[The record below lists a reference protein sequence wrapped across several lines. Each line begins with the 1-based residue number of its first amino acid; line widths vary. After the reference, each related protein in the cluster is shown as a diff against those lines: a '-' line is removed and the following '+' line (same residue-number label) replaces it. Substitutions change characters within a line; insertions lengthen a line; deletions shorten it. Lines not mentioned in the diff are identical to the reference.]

1 MKKDSSSG
9 EVTNPWQVAKKQL
22 ADVAE
27 SINLEPWIHSKLSEC
42 KRSLIVS
49 IPVKLDAGGVK
60 IFEGFRVQ
68 HNLDRGPAKG
78 GIRIHPSVTLDEVK
92 ALSMWMTWKC
102 AVVNIPYGGAKGG
115 ITCEPGELSK
125 SELERMVR
133 RYTSEIGIII
143 GPEKDIPA
151 PDVNTNPQI
160 MAWIMDTYSMNVGYS
175 APAVVTGKPV
185 SIGGSQGR
193 PEATGRGLM
202 IVVKKLLEK
211 IGKKPEDVTV
221 AVQGFGNVGGAF
233 SKLVTELGCRVI
245 AVSDVSGGIY
255 NNSKGIDIAAA
266 EKYVAENSVLKGYK
280 ACDAVSNEEL
290 LELKCDIL
298 VPAALEGQITSA
310 NAAKIKASYVIE
322 GANGPTTPKA
332 DGILEGMNVVV
343 IPDILANAG
352 GVTVSYFEWIQ
363 DLQSNFWKY
372 EQINSKLTDIMSEAF
387 DAVWDT
393 NQMQYAACGLQNR
406 RRQSSQSCA
415 PAGHISVKVVTEG
428 EPFLLMSPNMLQ

>member
-1 MKKDSSSG
+1 M
-9 EVTNPWQVAKKQL
+9 NPWLVAKQQL
-22 ADVAE
+22 ASVAE
-27 SINLEPWIHSKLSEC
+27 SIGLEPWIYNKLSEC

-60 IFEGFRVQ
+60 MFEGFRVQ

-78 GIRIHPSVTLDEVK
+78 GIRIHPAVTLDEVK
-92 ALSMWMTWKC
+92 ALAMWMTWKC

-115 ITCEPGELSK
+115 ITCEPSELSK

-151 PDVNTNPQI
+151 PDVNTNPQV

-175 APAVVTGKPV
+175 SPAVVTGKPV

-211 IGKKPEDVTV
+211 IGKKPHDMTV

-233 SKLVTELGCRVI
+233 SKLVSELGCRVI
-245 AVSDVSGGIY
+245 AVSDVSGGVY
-255 NNSKGIDIAAA
+255 NSKGIDIDDAQKYAA
-266 EKYVAENSVLKGYK
+266 KNGVLKGYK

-298 VPAALEGQITSA
+298 VPAALEGQITSL

-322 GANGPTTPKA
+322 GANGPTTPNA
-332 DGILEGMNVVV
+332 DKILEDRNIVV

-387 DAVWDT
+387 DAVWD
-393 NQMQYAACGLQNR
+393 MMKKKKCSMRLASYMIGVGRVAEAVRLRGIY
-406 RRQSSQSCA
+406 
-415 PAGHISVKVVTEG
+415 P
-428 EPFLLMSPNMLQ
+428 

>member
-1 MKKDSSSG
+1 MKKDSLAG
-9 EVTNPWQVAKKQL
+9 RVMNPWKVAKKQL

-27 SINLEPWIHSKLSEC
+27 SIKLEPWIHDKLSEC

-49 IPVKLDAGGVK
+49 IPVKMDGGGVK

-115 ITCEPGELSK
+115 ITCEPSELSK

-151 PDVNTNPQI
+151 PDVNTNPQV

-175 APAVVTGKPV
+175 SPAVVTGKPV

-202 IVVKKLLEK
+202 IIVKKLLEK
-211 IGKKPEDVTV
+211 IGKNPQDMTV

-233 SKLVTELGCRVI
+233 SRLVSELGCRVI

-255 NNSKGIDIAAA
+255 DSKGLDIVAVG
-266 EKYVAENSVLKGYK
+266 KYVSGNGVLKGYNGT
-280 ACDAVSNEEL
+280 DAISNEEL

-298 VPAALEGQITSA
+298 VPAALEGQITVN
-310 NAAKIKASYVIE
+310 NAAKINASYVIE

-332 DGILEGMNVVV
+332 DKILEDMNVIV

-352 GVTVSYFEWIQ
+352 GVTVSYFEWVQ

-372 EQINSKLTDIMSEAF
+372 EQINSKLVEIMSEAF
-387 DAVWDT
+387 DAVWDIMKKT
-393 NQMQYAACGLQNR
+393 KCSMRLAAYKIGVGRVAKAVRLR
-406 RRQSSQSCA
+406 GIY
-415 PAGHISVKVVTEG
+415 P
-428 EPFLLMSPNMLQ
+428 

>member
-1 MKKDSSSG
+1 MKSKSTGD
-9 EVTNPWQVAKKQL
+9 VMNPWLVAKQQL

-27 SINLEPWIHSKLSEC
+27 SIGLEPWIHSKLSEC
-42 KRSLIVS
+42 KRSMIVS
-49 IPVKLDAGGVK
+49 IPVKLDKGGIK
-60 IFEGFRVQ
+60 MFEGFRVQ
-68 HNLDRGPAKG
+68 HNLDRGPGKG
-78 GIRIHPSVTLDEVK
+78 GIRIHPGVTLDEVK

-115 ITCEPGELSK
+115 ITCEPSELSK

-151 PDVNTNPQI
+151 PDVNTNPQV

-175 APAVVTGKPV
+175 SPAVVTGKPV

-211 IGKKPEDVTV
+211 IGKKPQDITV

-233 SKLVTELGCRVI
+233 SKLVSELGCRVI
-245 AVSDVSGGIY
+245 AVSDVSGGVY
-255 NNSKGIDIAAA
+255 NSKGIDIADAQQ
-266 EKYVAENSVLKGYK
+266 YVAKNGVLKGYK

-298 VPAALEGQITSA
+298 VPAALEGQITSL

-322 GANGPTTPKA
+322 GANGPTTPNA
-332 DGILEGMNVVV
+332 DKILEDRNIVV

-387 DAVWDT
+387 DAVWD
-393 NQMQYAACGLQNR
+393 MMKKKKCSMRLASYMIGVGRVAEAVRLRGIY
-406 RRQSSQSCA
+406 
-415 PAGHISVKVVTEG
+415 P
-428 EPFLLMSPNMLQ
+428 

>member
-1 MKKDSSSG
+1 MTKNSSSK
-9 EVTNPWQVAKKQL
+9 EITNPWHVAKKQL

-27 SINLEPWIHSKLSEC
+27 SINLEPWIHGKLSEC

-49 IPVKLDAGGVK
+49 IPVKLDKGGAK
-60 IFEGFRVQ
+60 IYEGFRVQ

-102 AVVNIPYGGAKGG
+102 AVVNIPYGGAQGD

-133 RYTSEIGIII
+133 RYTSEIGLII

-151 PDVNTNPQI
+151 PDVNTNPQV

-233 SKLVTELGCRVI
+233 SRLVTDLGCRVI
-245 AVSDVSGGIY
+245 AVSDVSGGVY
-255 NNSKGIDIAAA
+255 NSKGIDIVAA
-266 EKYVAENSVLKGYK
+266 EKYVAENGVLKGYK
-280 ACDAVSNEEL
+280 ACDAVSNEDL

-298 VPAALEGQITSA
+298 VPAALEGQITSV

-322 GANGPTTPKA
+322 GANGPTTPQA
-332 DGILEGMNVVV
+332 DKILEGMNVVV

-393 NQMQYAACGLQNR
+393 MKETKCSMRLAAYKIAVGRVAKAVRLR
-406 RRQSSQSCA
+406 GIY
-415 PAGHISVKVVTEG
+415 P
-428 EPFLLMSPNMLQ
+428 

>member
-1 MKKDSSSG
+1 M
-9 EVTNPWQVAKKQL
+9 NPWAVAKKQL

-27 SINLEPWIHSKLSEC
+27 SIGLEPWIHSKLSEC

-49 IPVKLDAGGVK
+49 IPVKLDNGGMK
-60 IFEGFRVQ
+60 MFEGFRVQ
-68 HNLDRGPAKG
+68 HNLDRGPGKG
-78 GIRIHPSVTLDEVK
+78 GIRIHPGVTLDEVK

-115 ITCEPGELSK
+115 ITCDPAELSK

-151 PDVNTNPQI
+151 PDVNTNPQV
-160 MAWIMDTYSMNVGYS
+160 MAWIMDTYSVNVGYP

-211 IGKKPEDVTV
+211 IGKKPKDMTV

-233 SKLVTELGCRVI
+233 SKLVAELGCRVI

-255 NNSKGIDIAAA
+255 NSKGLDIPAV
-266 EKYVAENSVLKGYK
+266 EKYVSENGVLKGYK
-280 ACDAVSNEEL
+280 GADAVSNEEL

-298 VPAALEGQITSA
+298 VPAALEGQITSD
-310 NAAKIKASYVIE
+310 NAAKIKASYIIE

-332 DGILEGMNVVV
+332 DEILESMNVVV
-343 IPDILANAG
+343 IPDILANSG
-352 GVTVSYFEWIQ
+352 GVTVSYFEWVQ

-372 EQINSKLTDIMSEAF
+372 EQINNKLLEIMSEAF
-387 DAVWDT
+387 DAVWDI
-393 NQMQYAACGLQNR
+393 MQKTKCSMRLAAYKIAVGRVAKAVRLR
-406 RRQSSQSCA
+406 GIY
-415 PAGHISVKVVTEG
+415 P
-428 EPFLLMSPNMLQ
+428 

>member
-1 MKKDSSSG
+1 MKKVDLAG
-9 EVTNPWQVAKKQL
+9 GAMNPWAVAKKQL

-27 SINLEPWIHSKLSEC
+27 SIGLEPWIHSKLSEC

-49 IPVKLDAGGVK
+49 IPVKLDNGGMK
-60 IFEGFRVQ
+60 MFEGFRVQ
-68 HNLDRGPAKG
+68 HNLDRGPGKG
-78 GIRIHPSVTLDEVK
+78 GIRIHPGVTLDEVK

-115 ITCEPGELSK
+115 ITCDPAELSK

-151 PDVNTNPQI
+151 PDVNTNPQV
-160 MAWIMDTYSMNVGYS
+160 MAWIMDTYSMNVGYP

-202 IVVKKLLEK
+202 IVVTKLLEK
-211 IGKKPEDVTV
+211 IGKKPKDMTV

-233 SKLVTELGCRVI
+233 SKLVAELGCRVI

-255 NNSKGIDIAAA
+255 NSKGLDIPAVS
-266 EKYVAENSVLKGYK
+266 KYVSENGVLKGYK
-280 ACDAVSNEEL
+280 GADVVSNEEL

-298 VPAALEGQITSA
+298 VPAALEGQITSD
-310 NAAKIKASYVIE
+310 NAAKIKASYIIE

-332 DGILEGMNVVV
+332 DEILESMNVVV

-352 GVTVSYFEWIQ
+352 GVTVSYFEWVQ

-372 EQINSKLTDIMSEAF
+372 EQINNKLLEIMSEAF
-387 DAVWDT
+387 DAVWDI
-393 NQMQYAACGLQNR
+393 MQETKCSMRLAAYKIAVGRVAKAVRLR
-406 RRQSSQSCA
+406 GIY
-415 PAGHISVKVVTEG
+415 P
-428 EPFLLMSPNMLQ
+428 